1 MKKLLLIGLL
11 VISNFISAQALK
23 NEDDVVRY
31 LDNANNLDLVE
42 GIYHLEY
49 QNGRTEYWKAV
60 VYNKTTGDFEYFDI
74 DPKTRC
80 LKPYCGKYETHLVRA
95 TKYAY
100 TYYVYV
106 IINGKRYDSSTT
118 YTFGPGKTH
127 YHWVCVAPIDGNWH
141 VSLNLEDKVYPN

>member
-1 MKKLLLIGLL
+1 MKKFLLISLL
-11 VISNFISAQALK
+11 IISNFISAQTLK

-42 GIYHLEY
+42 GIYHEVY
-49 QNGRTEYWKAV
+49 ENGREYWHAI
-60 VYNKTTGDFEYFDI
+60 VYNKTTGDFDYYNI
-74 DPKTRC
+74 DSKTRY

-118 YTFGPGKTH
+118 YTFGPGKTY

-141 VSLNLEDKVYPN
+141 VTIDLNWKVYPN